1 MAEITS
7 LVINFNGSNNST
19 TFIDETGKVIT
30 PVGSTVISTTQSKF
44 GGSSGYFN
52 GGSYLDVA
60 NSSNFSMSADF
71 TVELWVYTDP
81 STAARSRLIENEQYN
96 VTGGWHFSYNGSDS
110 AGSRRLGFQ
119 LGVTGGGGSRIDSNS
134 AIPTNQW
141 VHIAVTRYNNVIRM
155 FVNGVQQT
163 ATLMTAEAFSS
174 QSLRI
179 GATLGSASN
188 YFTGYIDSIQII
200 KNRALYT
207 ENFTVPTEQPQYD
220 PYYNLVSLLL
230 PFDDTNNSTV
240 FGDYS
245 SNRNIIAVYGDTKIS
260 TAQSKFGGSSGYF
273 DGTGDYLSIP
283 DSNLFVFG
291 TNDFTIE
298 CWIKTSTANK
308 VILDRYA
315 AGIPTNWQ
323 IYITSSGYLQW
334 YTNTAKKTGSIVV
347 TDGNW
352 HHIAVVKSNNILNFY
367 IDGVVDGT
375 GLSDTTNYSTL
386 VTYLGIGAQ
395 INSRNASYDFNGYI
409 DSVRITKGI
418 ARYTGNFTVPTQAFY
433 KPYNY
438 DPFLNQVALLL
449 HMDGDNNTTVFN
461 DSSVNNCGIMV
472 LGDAK
477 ISTAQS
483 VFGGSSG
490 YFDGTGAYL
499 TTSGTSF
506 DLGTENWTIEFY
518 FYRSDTNNRGLFGSR
533 TGSYGPLQLD
543 LVASKI
549 KILAG
554 TGTTSWT
561 INATGTTTINTGAW
575 YHLAAVRNGGTFN
588 LYLNGVLEYT
598 STALSTLSM
607 ISTSNINIGWESDYA
622 SSPFYGYI
630 DSLRITKGIAR
641 YTTDFT
647 PSVSRF
653 YDLIEQIQ
661 YFFAVYNDYLI
672 CNLGESLGDY
682 RSNSIVFTQEP
693 MPFEDMEDGGTYF
706 IEDYVTYNGA
716 PASRRVDLYIL
727 QSRRLIRSV
736 WSDPITGYYRFDRI
750 KPQLYFVWCEDY
762 LRVFD
767 PVTHLVQVG

>member
-1 MAEITS
+1 MIKEETI
-7 LVINFNGSNNST
+7 LLLNFNGLNNST
-19 TFIDETGKVIT
+19 TFSEETGK
-30 PVGSTVISTTQSKF
+30 TVVANGDAKISTTQSVF
-44 GGSSGYFN
+44 GGSSGYFD
-52 GGSYLDVA
+52 GTDDYLSFDTQ
-60 NSSNFSMSADF
+60 SISWDFSLNNW
-71 TVELWVYTDP
+71 TLECWVYPVDTVSRAIFMPRDA
-81 STAARSRLIENEQYN
+81 STFWPFGIYTQNANKIYAYASGGAWD
-96 VTGGWHFSYNGSDS
+96 VTIVGTTTLTLNAWN
-110 AGSRRLGFQ
+110 
-119 LGVTGGGGSRIDSNS
+119 
-134 AIPTNQW
+134 
-141 VHIAVTRYNNVIRM
+141 HIAFVRYKNNFYL
-155 FVNGVQQT
+155 FVNGVRDGVGNYSGN
-163 ATLMTAEAFSS
+163 LIAFPTTTY
-174 QSLRI
+174 I
-179 GATLGSASN
+179 GKDPGNSYSDWK
-188 YFTGYIDSIQII
+188 GYIDSFRLI
-200 KNRALYT
+200 KGRALYT
-207 ENFTVPTEQPQYD
+207 ENFTVPTEQFQYD
-220 PYYNLVSLLL
+220 PYYNDYTSLLI
-230 PFDDTNNSTV
+230 PFDGPNNSTV

-245 SNRNIIAVYGDTKIS
+245 LNRNIITANGDVTIS

-598 STALSTLSM
+598 SIALSSLSM
-607 ISTSNINIGWESDYA
+607 IPTNTITVGWESDYA
-622 SSPFYGYI
+622 ASPFYGYI
-630 DSLRITKGIAR
+630 DSVRITKGIAR
-641 YTTDFT
+641 YTGNFT

-653 YDLIEQIQ
+653 YDLIERHQ
-661 YFFAVYNDYLI
+661 YFFFVYDAHLS
-672 CNLGESLGDY
+672 CKPGEAIGDF